1 MENQT
6 GPMGLKDFVRWA
18 MTPPQA
24 VAVYF
29 LCLVLVAGA
38 SFYAGTLKP
47 KKTVGTGPPPAVSV
61 PRN

>member
-6 GPMGLKDFVRWA
+6 KPTGIRGFVQWVI
-18 MTPPQA
+18 TPPQSYA
-24 VAVYF
+24 LYLASLF
-29 LCLVLVAGA
+29 LIFGF

-47 KKTVGTGPPPAVSV
+47 KNAVGMGPPAVSV